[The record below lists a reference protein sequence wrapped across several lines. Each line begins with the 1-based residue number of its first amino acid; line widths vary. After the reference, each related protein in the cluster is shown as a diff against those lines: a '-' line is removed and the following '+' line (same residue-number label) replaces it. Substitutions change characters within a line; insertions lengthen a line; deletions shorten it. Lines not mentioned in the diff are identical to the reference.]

1 MLRLADRFDLLFYD
15 QRGGGKSRTDAHDV
29 VTWRTQV
36 ADLGAV
42 IREFGLALPTIVGYS
57 WGGLLAMLYVTEA
70 LTDQTLR
77 PPGRLALID
86 PASVTR
92 QYRTAFEQEFARRND
107 SPPVRAARE
116 ALAASGLR
124 ESDPESYRQRAFALS
139 VAGYFADPAQTHALT
154 PFRVVGRIQRSVW
167 ESLDGYDLLPALARV
182 RARLG
187 VPTLVVHGRQDPI
200 PLASSTAV
208 SEALGAELLVIEGSG
223 HVPYVESPEILFSAL
238 DRFLAQAMR
247 CPRGRLGTGLNDW
260 SLVTRTP
267 RRPHNAEPMAVG
279 TITVVD
285 RRIQVTLHTF
295 FDRVEYVGRLWFS
308 DEAWDED
315 PAFRIAAPFP
325 GARSPTS
332 SPWPPGSAR
341 TTWYAAITAGSPRNA
356 GTIASGA

>member
-1 MLRLADRFDLLFYD
+1 VSLAIPDPRESGYTESTPIPLYWAAYGVPGAPKILVLHGGPGADHRYLLPQMLRLADRFDVLFYD

-92 QYRTAFEQEFARRND
+92 QYRVAFEQEFARRND

-116 ALAASGLR
+116 ALSASRLR
-124 ESDPESYRQRAFALS
+124 ESDPEAYRQRAFALS
-139 VAGYFADPAQTHALT
+139 VAGYFADPTQTPALT
-154 PFRVVGRIQRSVW
+154 PFRVVGRTQRSVW

-200 PLASSTAV
+200 PLASSAAV
-208 SEALGAELLVIEGSG
+208 ADALGAELLVIEGSG
-223 HVPYVESPEILFSAL
+223 HVPYVESPEILFGAL
-238 DRFLAQAMR
+238 ERFLAPAL
-247 CPRGRLGTGLNDW
+247 P
-260 SLVTRTP
+260 LVP
-267 RRPHNAEPMAVG
+267 E
-279 TITVVD
+279 
-285 RRIQVTLHTF
+285 
-295 FDRVEYVGRLWFS
+295 
-308 DEAWDED
+308 
-315 PAFRIAAPFP
+315 
-325 GARSPTS
+325 
-332 SPWPPGSAR
+332 PGSGPR
-341 TTWYAAITAGSPRNA
+341 PITGHS
-356 GTIASGA
+356 